1 MSDSNGARVTL
12 ISSPSEFM
20 ALQTQWNALASHTRR
35 TSVFYRHEWFDA
47 AWQWRQQTARLHLIC
62 YFVGERLAA
71 VLPLVV
77 QRIAVRGFTVR
88 ELRFLTVPDT
98 QACDMIVAE
107 QERASASNAFAFEL
121 VQRCRDWDVLRLNFL
136 APESVATS
144 TLRDALERKGFTTRV
159 VSAPGNPFIALD
171 STWGAY
177 YATRS
182 RRLKKGNNLAA
193 NRLRKAGEV
202 GIDWLAPGT
211 EDSVRLASFLE
222 RSIRISAI
230 SWKSRTGN
238 SLDMPG
244 PQAFI
249 RRLSALASQR
259 GWLSIWT
266 LSLNQLPVAMEYQ
279 LVADENVYA
288 LRSDFDAKF
297 DEISPGTH
305 LNRCLVEQFFGRGL
319 RRYYMGPGDNAYKY
333 RWTEEI
339 EPLQELTVYG
349 RTLAGRGLALWET
362 ALKPMAI
369 KFRDRLGRL
378 VRDDL
383 ERGRD

>member
-1 MSDSNGARVTL
+1 MSDTIGASVTV
-12 ISSPSEFM
+12 ISSPTEFM
-20 ALQTQWNALASHTRR
+20 ALQTQWNALASRTRR
-35 TSVFYRHEWFDA
+35 TSVFCRHEWFDA
-47 AWQWRQQTARLHLIC
+47 AWQWRQQTARLHLLC

-71 VLPLVV
+71 VLPLVAL
-77 QRIAVRGFTVR
+77 RIAVRGFTVH
-88 ELRFLTVPDT
+88 ELSFLTVPDT

-107 QERASASNAFAFEL
+107 QERFSASNAFALEL
-121 VQRCRDWDVLRLNFL
+121 VRRRREWDVIRLNFL
-136 APESVATS
+136 APESAATS
-144 TLRDALERKGFTTRV
+144 TLRDALERNGFATRV
-159 VSAPGNPFIALD
+159 VSAPGNPFINLG

-182 RRLKKGNNLAA
+182 RRLKKANNLAA

-211 EDSVRLASFLE
+211 EDNVRLASFLE
-222 RSIRISAI
+222 RSIQISTT
-230 SWKSRTGN
+230 SWKSSTGN

-259 GWLSIWT
+259 GWLSIWI

-305 LNRCLVEQFFGRGL
+305 LNKCLVEQLFGRGL
-319 RRYYMGPGDNAYKY
+319 GRYYMGPGNNAYKY

-349 RTLAGRGLALWET
+349 RAVAGRGLALWET
-362 ALKPMAI
+362 GLKPMAL
-369 KFRDRLGRL
+369 KFRNRLSRP
-378 VRDDL
+378 VRDEL
-383 ERGRD
+383 EPERD